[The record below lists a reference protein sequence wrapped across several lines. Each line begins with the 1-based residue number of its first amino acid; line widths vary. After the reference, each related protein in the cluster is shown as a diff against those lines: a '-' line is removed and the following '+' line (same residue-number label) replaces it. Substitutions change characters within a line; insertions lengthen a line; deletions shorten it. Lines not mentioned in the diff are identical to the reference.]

1 MYLALTLWKLPTIIA
16 SRDDPEGEARW
27 RPLADKVLRLGF
39 VAARAIQ
46 NRSKPKMR
54 GAEVHFLRLPCGR
67 SIACAVVGGAQIGA
81 ALDDTARRLAAG

>member
-16 SRDDPEGEARW
+16 SRDDPEGGARW

-54 GAEVHFLRLPCGR
+54 GAEIHFLRLARGR
-67 SIACAVVGGAQIGA
+67 AIARAVVGGAQERA
-81 ALDDTARRLAAG
+81 ALDDAAR